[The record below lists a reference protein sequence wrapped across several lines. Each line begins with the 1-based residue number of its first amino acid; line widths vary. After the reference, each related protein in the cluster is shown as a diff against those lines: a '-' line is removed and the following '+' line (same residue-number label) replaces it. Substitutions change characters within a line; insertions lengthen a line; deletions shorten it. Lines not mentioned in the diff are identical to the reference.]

1 LIALVT
7 KPCQAG
13 VEAQERSMRVS
24 KERAAE
30 NRARILE
37 ETARMIREA
46 GIGGVGVDALTRAAG
61 LTHGSLYSQFGS
73 KERLVAEALA
83 QALDHSGDKTR
94 KELAAG
100 GSLAT
105 VVARYLSP
113 SHRDAPGG
121 GCALAAIGPEAA
133 RQGGS
138 VRRVFTG
145 GVQGFADR
153 LSAVM
158 PANGP
163 QPAEDAALATVA
175 TLVGALILARAVDD
189 PELSDRILAASA
201 RRLTAGDGTAAG
213 SPPSH

>member
-1 LIALVT
+1 MSRIIA
-7 KPCQAG
+7 AEEG
-13 VEAQERSMRVS
+13 SMRVS
-24 KERAAE
+24 KEQAAE
-30 NRARILE
+30 NRARILA

-83 QALDHSGDKTR
+83 HALENSGDKTR

-105 VVARYLSP
+105 VVARYLCP
-113 SHRDAPGG
+113 AHRDAPGG

-138 VRRVFTG
+138 VRRVFTA
-145 GVQGFADR
+145 GVKGFADR
-153 LSAVM
+153 LAAVM
-158 PANGP
+158 PTNGP

-175 TLVGALILARAVDD
+175 ALVGALILARAVDD
-189 PELSDRILAASA
+189 PELSGRILTATTE
-201 RRLTAGDGTAAG
+201 RLTAAADTAANNR
-213 SPPSH
+213 PSR

>member
-1 LIALVT
+1 
-7 KPCQAG
+7 
-13 VEAQERSMRVS
+13 MRVS
-24 KERAAE
+24 KEQAAE
-30 NRARILE
+30 NRARILA

-83 QALDHSGDKTR
+83 QALENSGDKTR

-113 SHRDAPGG
+113 AHRDAPGG

-133 RQGGS
+133 RQGS
-138 VRRVFTG
+138 AVRQAFTR
-145 GVQGFADR
+145 GVRGFAAR
-153 LSAVM
+153 LAAVM
-158 PANGP
+158 PARGGD
-163 QPAEDAALATVA
+163 QPPEDAALATVA

-213 SPPSH
+213 SPPSR

>member
-1 LIALVT
+1 M
-7 KPCQAG
+7 K
-13 VEAQERSMRVS
+13 VS
-24 KERAAE
+24 REKAAE
-30 NRARILE
+30 NRARILAE
-37 ETARMIREA
+37 ASRLFRERGLA
-46 GIGGVGVDALTRAAG
+46 GVGVDALTGAAG

-83 QALDHSGDKTR
+83 QALESSGDKTR

-133 RQGGS
+133 RQGGA
-138 VRRVFTG
+138 VRQAFTR
-145 GVQGFADR
+145 GVRGFAAR
-153 LSAVM
+153 LAAVM
-158 PANGP
+158 PARGGD
-163 QPAEDAALATVA
+163 QPPEDAALATVA
-175 TLVGALILARAVDD
+175 ALVGALILARAVDD

-201 RRLTAGDGTAAG
+201 QRLAAGDGTAAG
-213 SPPSH
+213 SPPPH

>member
-1 LIALVT
+1 
-7 KPCQAG
+7 
-13 VEAQERSMRVS
+13 MRVS
-24 KERAAE
+24 KEQAAE
-30 NRARILE
+30 NRARILA

-83 QALDHSGDKTR
+83 QALENSGDKTR

-133 RQGGS
+133 RQGGV
-138 VRRVFTG
+138 VRQAFTR
-145 GVQGFADR
+145 GVRGFAAR
-153 LSAVM
+153 LAPVVPSRRGE
-158 PANGP
+158 PP
-163 QPAEDAALATVA
+163 EDAALATVA
-175 TLVGALILARAVDD
+175 ALVGALILARAVDD
-189 PELSDRILAASA
+189 PELSDRILAATA
-201 RRLTAGDGTAAG
+201 KRLTAADDTAAG
-213 SPPSH
+213 GPPSR

>member
-1 LIALVT
+1 
-7 KPCQAG
+7 
-13 VEAQERSMRVS
+13 MRVS
-24 KERAAE
+24 KEQAAE
-30 NRARILE
+30 NRARILA

-83 QALDHSGDKTR
+83 HALENSGDKTR

-113 SHRDAPGG
+113 AHRDAPGG

-138 VRRVFTG
+138 VRRVFT
-145 GVQGFADR
+145 
-153 LSAVM
+153 
-158 PANGP
+158 
-163 QPAEDAALATVA
+163 
-175 TLVGALILARAVDD
+175 
-189 PELSDRILAASA
+189 A
-201 RRLTAGDGTAAG
+201 RRQGLRRPPRRRHAGPRCPAAGGRGAGDRRGAGRRADPGAGGGRPGTLG
-213 SPPSH
+213 PHPRGQPRSG